1 MTSHP
6 SAICL
11 AGLAL
16 AMTTSASLAVAAE
29 SIHVGLKDR
38 LDLPE
43 EGYCLDILGWGE
55 TIRADLPL
63 FVVNCKDEATP
74 DSSVVY
80 TDQGQLLFPAVE
92 VCVTAFGVNQ
102 TVLPGSSV
110 LLRPCDEQT
119 AFFSA
124 AQLQRF
130 DYLEN
135 GQLRLRGH
143 EVCLAVSAESAPT
156 FSPLVRWRV
165 LTLESCDDAP
175 LRFSSWQMLPLG

>member
-1 MTSHP
+1 MRPLT
-6 SAICL
+6 IWL

-16 AMTTSASLAVAAE
+16 VIAISASQAVAEE
-29 SIHVGLKDR
+29 SFHVSLKNR

-43 EGYCLDILGWGE
+43 EGYCLDILGWGQ

-80 TDQGQLLFPAVE
+80 TKEGQLRFPDVQ
-92 VCVTAFGVNQ
+92 VCVTAFGVNN

-124 AQLQRF
+124 TTLQKF
-130 DYLEN
+130 DYQEN
-135 GQLRLRGH
+135 GQFKLRGH

-156 FSPLVRWRV
+156 FSPSVRWRV
-165 LTLESCDDAP
+165 LYLESCNDAP
-175 LRFSSWQMLPLG
+175 LGYSSWEMLPLN